1 MGRSTRRHR
10 RRPGRTPR
18 RRPPRPTRVRSRPIR
33 TRCRSDALKPV
44 DQTPTEAAD
53 YAAISALY
61 GSLLAALAYSARAR
75 EPIGRAELLPLSAAT
90 FALSKLV
97 VHEKVDTWLR
107 RPFVEEDGA
116 GKKPRGRR
124 LRYAVGELLDCT
136 RCMGAWSAL
145 GLVALRLHSPAA
157 GRTVTTVLA
166 TSAANDFMQTTFSL
180 LCARSNATQTE
191 ASRLDEE
198 RQQRVTPARRAA

>member
-1 MGRSTRRHR
+1 M
-10 RRPGRTPR
+10 
-18 RRPPRPTRVRSRPIR
+18 
-33 TRCRSDALKPV
+33 KPV

-157 GRTVTTVLA
+157 GRTATAVLA
-166 TSAANDFMQTTFSL
+166 ASAGNDVLHSAFSL
-180 LCARSNATQTE
+180 LCSRANAARE
-191 ASRLDEE
+191 AAEQPRPFS
-198 RQQRVTPARRAA
+198 AARAA